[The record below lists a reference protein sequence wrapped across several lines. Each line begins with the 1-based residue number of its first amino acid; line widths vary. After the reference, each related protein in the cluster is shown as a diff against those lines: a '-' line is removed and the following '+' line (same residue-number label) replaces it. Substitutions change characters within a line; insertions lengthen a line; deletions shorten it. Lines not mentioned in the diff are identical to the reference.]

1 MKCFYHND
9 KDAVGTCRSCDK
21 GLCPDCAVDL
31 TEGLACR
38 GHCEATVRGLIAM
51 RQESLAARRSFEQS
65 MQTTRTMRRNSAGF
79 AILLGALLVGFGLFQ
94 HQQAFL
100 ILGPCFLAFGV
111 WEFIK
116 MRSGM

>member
-1 MKCFYHND
+1 
-9 KDAVGTCRSCDK
+9 
-21 GLCPDCAVDL
+21 
-31 TEGLACR
+31 
-38 GHCEATVRGLIAM
+38 M